1 MDDYSMEM
9 EWDLEYDFTQELDE
23 ELYDL
28 LENFNEYDDYVE

>member
-23 ELYDL
+23 DLYNL